1 MHACVRGLAGV
12 PCVSSTYGLTI
23 DGEWLRQRLLGHD
36 FVERALLLPPEMRVE
51 RAGMHSLTLEWS
63 APPTIPKFPVTGY
76 CILAAEDDGS
86 CSPDGIDPAFL
97 EALQPLQRGEEEEAS
112 PSRSCASRRRAGW
125 CRSARTAS
133 TCAPSMAAA
142 VVCGGTYDCSLRT
155 STSRRFEYCQ
165 DFDENGVLHWLGTGG
180 GMGDGRRHP
189 YRNPAK
195 EGRVAVLGR

>member
-23 DGEWLRQRLLGHD
+23 DGEWPRQRLLGLD

-63 APPTIPKFPVTGY
+63 APPTIIPKFPVTGY

-97 EALQPLQRGEEEEAS
+97 EALQPLQRGEEGEGEGEGR
-112 PSRSCASRRRAGW
+112 RS
-125 CRSARTAS
+125 
-133 TCAPSMAAA
+133 
-142 VVCGGTYDCSLRT
+142 
-155 STSRRFEYCQ
+155 
-165 DFDENGVLHWLGTGG
+165 GG
-180 GMGDGRRHP
+180 GASSPG
-189 YRNPAK
+189 
-195 EGRVAVLGR
+195 